1 MKEYLIEI
9 HSPFLIEDDKGS
21 RKTLFS
27 HRLKADEENI
37 DAIIGL
43 IRDRLR
49 DGELFL
55 VFEIEAIEQKHLMHS
70 TTSI

>member
-1 MKEYLIEI
+1 MKEYLIKI
-9 HSPFLIEDDKGS
+9 DSPFLIEDDKER

-37 DAIIGL
+37 NAIVEL

-55 VFEIEAIEQKHLMHS
+55 VYEIEAIEEKHLIHS
-70 TTSI
+70 TTNI